1 METRFDNVNFFGAD
15 ARLHFGNVR
24 INGDTIE
31 RVETL
36 DPLPHAGA
44 KFVLPGC
51 IDTHTHAMIGSEYF
65 DEDERAS
72 AAARQAL
79 AKAGTTSFL
88 FATMAMGEEQLKY
101 RCRAAAKAVKK
112 RQAEESRCLGV
123 YLEGPFISNEK
134 RGAHNPDLLHL
145 PDEAML
151 TRLDEAAEGCIRAVC
166 MAPELEGATELAK
179 KLKGKKVV
187 SFAHSAADY
196 DKAKEAFDSGF
207 SNLTHAFNCMQPM
220 MHRAPGPIAAAADT
234 DFVTA
239 ELIDDARHVQPPMI
253 RALFKLMGP
262 ERIIL
267 ISDSIEACGMPD
279 GLFEASDGMIIRLE
293 KGRATVNGTN
303 TLAGSVVPLFA
314 GVRTIAVAG
323 IPLERAIAAATVNPA
338 RKYGLDKEIGS
349 ITEGLRAD
357 IIACTDKLEIE
368 KVYIDGEEITN

>member
-24 INGDTIE
+24 INDGIIE

-112 RQAEESRCLGV
+112 RPTGESRCLGV

-166 MAPELEGATELAK
+166 MAPELEGATELAE

-207 SNLTHAFNCMQPM
+207 SNLTHTFNCMQPM
-220 MHRAPGPIAAAADT
+220 LHRAPGPIAAAADT

-303 TLAGSVVPLFA
+303 TLAGSVVPLFE
-314 GVRTIAVAG
+314 GVRTIAAAG